1 MPSSH
6 ASQVPATSASRSIRS
21 FLHLQNGK
29 GSTSATS
36 LPPAS
41 VNRLTD
47 EFLRAVSGVGST
59 HQAGATSGIS
69 GSLDEDV
76 VAKMLSDGARSHDA
90 HLQKMS
96 LAAAPSNISGP
107 QMRKVQ
113 KSSGSVSPK
122 SPRSSESRVR
132 AAAESTSLPPVPPA
146 APPIAKALA
155 QMQLPKPRTD
165 VHQPQQIIQPV
176 IQPRQESYKEVAAA
190 AAPLLSRGDASP
202 PPSASTTEDSGGTEA
217 RRDISADGAASVLAG
232 LAEIREMK
240 AGSLERSVE
249 REAVRRQS
257 SLCGHVLGLHYLAA
271 GAHQPSCGY

>member
-1 MPSSH
+1 
-6 ASQVPATSASRSIRS
+6 
-21 FLHLQNGK
+21 LHLQNGK

-96 LAAAPSNISGP
+96 LLAAHSNISSP
-107 QMRKVQ
+107 RMRKVQ

-122 SPRSSESRVR
+122 SPRSSETRVR

-146 APPIAKALA
+146 AASIAKALG
-155 QMQLPKPRTD
+155 QMQHPKPRTD
-165 VHQPQQIIQPV
+165 VHQPQQKNQPV
-176 IQPRQESYKEVAAA
+176 LQHRQESYKEVAGA
-190 AAPLLSRGDASP
+190 AAPLLSLGDPLPAP
-202 PPSASTTEDSGGTEA
+202 FSASKAEDSKA
-217 RRDISADGAASVLAG
+217 RHDISADGALSVLAG

-240 AGSLERSVE
+240 AGSLERSLE
-249 REAVRRQS
+249 REAVRRELW
-257 SLCGHVLGLHYLAA
+257 LCADVPGLHYLAA